1 MNLIRC
7 QKDCAYQS
15 DGYCGL
21 DRAAA
26 VTCAELNQC
35 SFYQGKAG
43 AVHPDLP
50 YRVPPVGDPADTPV
64 PYTEPPRMP
73 EIPRPDGAQF
83 LQGDNL

>member
-7 QKDCAYQS
+7 QKDCVYQS

-50 YRVPPVGDPADTPV
+50 YRVPPVGDPADTPA